1 MKEKI
6 LCVEW
11 DDAAYVSGYYD
22 KKDTTGDF
30 EPSFT
35 RSVGHLVKRDKK
47 VILLSQDRFYDK
59 GNKITNDR
67 HITIIPKKMI
77 RRILEVK

>member
-11 DDAAYVSGYYD
+11 DDAAYNSGYYD

-30 EPSFT
+30 EPAFT
-35 RSVGHLVKRDKK
+35 RSVGHLIKRDKK
-47 VILLSQDRFYDK
+47 AILLSTDRFYDS
-59 GNKITNDR
+59 GNKITNNR
-67 HITIIPKKMI
+67 HISIIPRKMI